1 MTHGAYLVT
10 ATVVAVGLLLVLIL
24 AVKMHAFLAMLIS
37 SMALALA
44 AGMSGP
50 QTLKSIQ
57 IGVGDALGFVAVV
70 VALGAMLGRFTE
82 YSGGGRVLADWLLD
96 KFGLNRA
103 NWAGLATGF
112 LVGLPVFFEVGFV
125 ILAPLTWNLA
135 KESKKPLLFFA
146 LPVAAALT
154 LLHSL
159 APPHP
164 APSVAAQMLGADMG
178 RTILFGVALSIPLM
192 VVSGIWYGK
201 WISSR
206 ISPALPAMAG
216 VPAGSDPV
224 ASRAPSVGLV
234 VSLLSLPVI
243 LIFAATLADLLNLP
257 GKAAVDFIGHPFS
270 ALLITV
276 LAAGYF
282 LGTRRGLSSTDVT
295 RLATDSLKP
304 VATLLLII
312 GGGGA
317 FKQVIVDCGVAPY
330 AGQLLASTGISPL
343 LIAFLLAVGLRAA
356 AGSATVAIVTTAG
369 VLAPLMKQFVSYR
382 PEMLVLAVCCG
393 GTALSHVN
401 DAGFWIVKEYLGMT
415 VSETLQSWT
424 VMKLISG
431 VLGIAVLLAVQFLWF

>member
-1 MTHGAYLVT
+1 LTHGAYLFT

-37 SMALALA
+37 SMGLGLA
-44 AGMSGP
+44 AGMPGA
-50 QTLKSIQ
+50 QVLKSIQ
-57 IGVGDALGFVAVV
+57 TGVGDALSFVAVV

-82 YSGGGRVLADWLLD
+82 YSGGGRVLADWLLE
-96 KFGLNRA
+96 KFGLKRA
-103 NWAGLATGF
+103 SWAGLATGF

-135 KESKKPLLFFA
+135 KESKKSLLFFA
-146 LPVAAALT
+146 LPMAAALT

-192 VVSGIWYGK
+192 IVSGIWYGT
-201 WISSR
+201 WISRR
-206 ISPALPAMAG
+206 ISPALPALADE
-216 VPAGSDPV
+216 PAGIEPV
-224 ASRAPSVGLV
+224 ASRPPSVGLV
-234 VSLLSLPVI
+234 VSLLALPVI
-243 LIFAATLADLLNLP
+243 LIFAATVADLLKLP
-257 GKAAVDFIGHPFS
+257 GKAAFDFIGHPFS

-282 LGTRRGLSSTDVT
+282 LGTRRGLTPTDVT

-304 VATLLLII
+304 LATLLLII

-343 LIAFLLAVGLRAA
+343 LIAFLLAVALRGA

-369 VLAPLMKQFVSYR
+369 ILAPLMKQFSSYR

-431 VLGIAVLLAVQFLWF
+431 VVGISLLLAVQSLWF